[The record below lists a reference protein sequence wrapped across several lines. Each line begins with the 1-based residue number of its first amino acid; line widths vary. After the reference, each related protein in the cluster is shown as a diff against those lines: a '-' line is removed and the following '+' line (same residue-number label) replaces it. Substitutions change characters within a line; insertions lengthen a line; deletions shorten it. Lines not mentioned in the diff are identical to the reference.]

1 MEKLL
6 EVKDLH
12 TSFFTPAGEV
22 KAVNGV
28 SFSLEK
34 GKVLGI
40 VGESGS
46 GKSVTAYSILQILAN
61 PGKIVGGSILLEGE
75 ELENIL
81 TLTDENGNETEF
93 EYLDSVD
100 YQGKEYIVLI
110 PNDEDA
116 TEIVILEVQPVDE
129 ELENYIAV
137 EDEAILEAVY
147 AIFKDRFKDILEFGD

>member
-1 MEKLL
+1 MSNE
-6 EVKDLH
+6 E
-12 TSFFTPAGEV
+12 
-22 KAVNGV
+22 
-28 SFSLEK
+28 
-34 GKVLGI
+34 
-40 VGESGS
+40 
-46 GKSVTAYSILQILAN
+46 
-61 PGKIVGGSILLEGE
+61 ILLEGE

-147 AIFKDRFKDILEFGD
+147 AIFKDRFKDIMNFGD